1 MENMQFDQENAYRD
15 DAREGRYPERE
26 EKRGAGR
33 FWLRVVCAALVIGL
47 LGGGVMYMI
56 APKAQEAPKVAS
68 AGTVAI
74 PKISVQRAMGAG
86 DILLTSTTSASS
98 AAASRPMRRMRA
110 AAASS
115 SARRIPSF

>member
-86 DILLTSTTSASS
+86 D
-98 AAASRPMRRMRA
+98 
-110 AAASS
+110 
-115 SARRIPSF
+115 